1 MDIKLVIPKKIH
13 NKYTYLLNRFKN
25 LEWSGPAWYKVKTDE
40 DGFPIEWKII
50 HFHPLDLGSHAATEW
65 EAKDLA
71 TILKET
77 YASMPSLKKSY
88 MGLIH
93 SHNTMGAFLSG
104 TDTSTITDM
113 APDIGFYGSLVVAS
127 SGKAAH
133 AFGFSYK
140 DQYKF
145 SHCLEMDEDDIEVL
159 NLSSAPLDEWVAEA
173 DTIEKK
179 KPKYAMQKHSNQTQL
194 WKQKGITPYKTDDA
208 TSYLRSTILAKLSK
222 AQKEKVEKIL
232 SSFDSGTLT
241 EIDCEAKLEGQQLN
255 TSDIVSLMGDT
266 DYYGYGRFGIG
277 GYNGIY

>member
-13 NKYTYLLNRFKN
+13 NKYTYLLSRYKN

-50 HFHPLDLGSHAATEW
+50 HFHTLDLGSHAATEW

-71 TILKET
+71 AILKET

-113 APDIGFYGSLVVAS
+113 APDVGFYGSLVVAS
-127 SGKAAH
+127 AGKATH

-145 SHCLEMDEDDIEVL
+145 SHCLEIDEDDIEVV
-159 NLSSAPLDEWVAEA
+159 NPAAIPQDEWVAEA
-173 DTIEKK
+173 DLIEKK
-179 KPKYAMQKHSNQTQL
+179 KPTPALGSQTQL
-194 WKQKGITPYKTDDA
+194 WKQRGITSYKAEDA
-208 TSYLRSTILAKLSK
+208 NSYLRSTVLGKLSK

-232 SSFDSGTLT
+232 LSFDEGTLT
-241 EIDCEAKLEGQQLN
+241 EIECEGKLERQQLSTN
-255 TSDIVSLMGDT
+255 DIASLMGAA
-266 DYYGYGRFGIG
+266 DYYGYSRYIG